1 MFRIGYEDIINKIVK
16 EKGISKSEVEEKIN
30 EKIKQLSDLVSR
42 EGAAHIIA
50 NQYGVKVFEDV
61 SKRELKI
68 NEVIGGLSSVNLN
81 AKVINNFGVR
91 EFDTGSRKGRVA
103 NLMLGDETGM
113 MRLVIWD
120 ENLIKI
126 IDEGKVNDGDII
138 KVKGAYVRENS
149 GLKELHLGNKSEI
162 EINPEG
168 VEIGEVKEQKQRMP
182 INRKKISDLKEGDFV
197 ELLGVIVQVFEPR
210 FYEAC
215 PQCGKKLEGNMC
227 KEHGQV
233 VAKEVPIL
241 NVFFD
246 DGSGNLRAVFFRD
259 LVASVFDVSDGDVL
273 KMKTDPGSFEDAK
286 NDILGTYLLLNGR
299 VVRNQMFDRL
309 EFMVRELKYPDPDQV
324 INELE

>member
-1 MFRIGYEDIINKIVK
+1 MFRIGYGDIVNKIVK
-16 EKGISKSEVEEKIN
+16 EKGVSREEVETKIN
-30 EKIKQLSDLVSR
+30 DKITQLSDLVSK

-61 SKRELKI
+61 SKRDLKI
-68 NEVIGGLSSVNLN
+68 NEVIGGLSSVTLN
-81 AKVINNFGVR
+81 AKVTNNFGVR

-103 NLMLGDETGM
+103 NLMLGDETGV

-120 ENLIKI
+120 EKLIAL
-126 IDEGKVNDGDII
+126 IDEGKVNAGDII

-149 GLKELHLGNKSEI
+149 GLKELHLGNKSEL
-162 EINPEG
+162 EVNPEG
-168 VEIGEVKEQKQRMP
+168 VEVGEVKEKRQSASF
-182 INRKKISDLKEGDFV
+182 NRKKISDLKEGDFV

-215 PQCGKKLEGNMC
+215 PQCGKKLEGNTC
-227 KEHGQV
+227 KQHGQV
-233 VAKEVPIL
+233 ESKEIPIL

-259 LVASVFDVSDGDVL
+259 LVANLFDIDEADVL

-286 NDILGTYLLLNGR
+286 NDILGTYLLLSGR
-299 VVRNQMFDRL
+299 VVNNQMFERL
-309 EFMVRELKYPDPDQV
+309 ELMVRELKYPEPEQV
-324 INELE
+324 IKDLE